1 MSAATHGA
9 IRNITLVAHFILGRR
24 TVLPADLRM
33 SFLNSERD
41 LEDRNNI
48 YTPSI
53 LCRTNQN
60 SGHRPGS
67 LVTRTARREGLL
79 IIRTDRSTG
88 KANRATMR

>member
-53 LCRTNQN
+53 LRRTNQN

-67 LVTRTARREGLL
+67 LVTRT
-79 IIRTDRSTG
+79 RSTG
-88 KANRATMR
+88 RPFDYPNRSEYWKG